1 MLVNMKDL
9 LTTAYQ
15 NEFAVGAFNVANS
28 EFAKA
33 VIQGAEA
40 QNAPAIIQ
48 IHPLE
53 IALMG
58 DAFVAY
64 LREAINQAT
73 VPMALHLD
81 HGGSLADVMR
91 AIKNGYNS
99 VMIDASH
106 MSFEENIALTKQVV
120 EVAHSVGVA
129 VEAELGTI
137 GSNEGSGEGGA
148 DEILYT
154 NPDQASEFVERT
166 GIDLLAVAIGTSHGI
181 YPETK
186 DHKIRVDLL
195 KQIKQK
201 VEIPMVLHG
210 GSDNKDAEICAA
222 SQNGIAKI
230 NLASDMKK
238 AFYDAL
244 RQQLTEYPGQYESF
258 QVMPSATA
266 AAQQIVEK
274 KIQLFGSNNQAKLYR

>member
-1 MLVNMKDL
+1 MLMNMKEL
-9 LTTAYQ
+9 LKTAYE

-53 IALMG
+53 IDLMG

-64 LREAINQAT
+64 LKEAINQAT

-81 HGGSLADVMR
+81 HGGSVADVMR

-106 MSFEENIALTKQVV
+106 LSFEENIDLTTRVV
-120 EVAHSVGVA
+120 EIAHSVGVA

-137 GSNEGSGEGGA
+137 GSNDGSGEGGA

-154 NPDQASEFVERT
+154 NPDQALQFVEQT

-186 DHKIRVDLL
+186 DHKIQIELL
-195 KQIKQK
+195 KQIKAK
-201 VEIPMVLHG
+201 VPVPMVLHG
-210 GSDNKDAEICAA
+210 GSDNKDEEIRAA
-222 SQNGIAKI
+222 SKNGIAKI
-230 NLASDMKK
+230 NLASDMKR
-238 AFYDAL
+238 AFYHAL
-244 RQQLTEYPGQYESF
+244 GKQLTENPQQYESF
-258 QVMPSATA
+258 QVMPSATK
-266 AAQQIVEK
+266 AAQQVVEK
-274 KIQLFGSNNQAKLYR
+274 KIQLFGSSNQADLYK

>member
-1 MLVNMKDL
+1 MLMDMKKL
-9 LTTAYQ
+9 LETAYE
-15 NEFAVGAFNVANS
+15 NKFAIGAFNVANS

-64 LREAINQAT
+64 LSEAINKT
-73 VPMALHLD
+73 SIPMALHLD
-81 HGGSLADVMR
+81 HGGSIADVLR

-106 MSFEENIALTKQVV
+106 LNFEENIALTAKVV
-120 EVAHSVGVA
+120 EIAHSVGVA

-154 NPDQASEFVERT
+154 NPEQAKEFVERT

-195 KQIKQK
+195 KQIKER
-201 VEIPMVLHG
+201 VSVPMVLHG
-210 GSDNKDAEICAA
+210 GSDNKDAEISGA

-238 AFYDAL
+238 AFYDTL
-244 RQQLTEYPGQYESF
+244 RKQLVEHPDQYESF
-258 QVMPSATA
+258 QVLPNATN
-266 AAQQIVEK
+266 AAQMIVEQ
-274 KIQLFGSNNQAKLYR
+274 KIKLFGSSGKAELYK

>member
-1 MLVNMKDL
+1 MLMDMKEL
-9 LTTAYQ
+9 LETAYK
-15 NEFAVGAFNVANS
+15 NEFAIGAFNVANS

-40 QNAPAIIQ
+40 QHAPAIIQ

-64 LREAINQAT
+64 LREAINKT
-73 VPMALHLD
+73 HVPMALHLD
-81 HGGSLADVMR
+81 HGGSVADVMR
-91 AIKNGYNS
+91 AIRNGYNS

-106 MSFEENIALTKQVV
+106 LNFEDNIALTAKVV
-120 EVAHSVGVA
+120 EIAHSVGVA

-154 NPDQASEFVERT
+154 DPDQAKEFVERT

-195 KQIKQK
+195 KQIKEK
-201 VEIPMVLHG
+201 VPVPMVLHG
-210 GSDNKDAEICAA
+210 GSDNKDAEISAA

-244 RQQLTEYPGQYESF
+244 RKQLVEHSDQYESF
-258 QVMPSATA
+258 QVMPNATN
-266 AAQQIVEK
+266 AAQAIVEQ
-274 KIQLFGSNNQAKLYR
+274 KITLFGSSGKADLYK

>member
-1 MLVNMKDL
+1 MLMSMKEL
-9 LTTAYQ
+9 LEVAYE

-33 VIQGAEA
+33 VIQGAEN

-53 IALMG
+53 IDLMG

-64 LREAINQAT
+64 LREAINQT
-73 VPMALHLD
+73 SVPMALHLD
-81 HGGSLADVMR
+81 HGGSISDVMR

-106 MSFEENIALTKQVV
+106 MNFEDNIILTKKIV
-120 EVAHSVGVA
+120 EVAHSVGVE

-154 NPDQASEFVERT
+154 DPDQAREFVQRT

-186 DHKIRVDLL
+186 DHTIRVDLL
-195 KQIKQK
+195 KKIKEQ
-201 VEIPMVLHG
+201 VPVPMVLHG
-210 GSDNKDAEICAA
+210 GSDNKDEEIEAA
-222 SQNGIAKI
+222 SKNGIAKI

-244 RQQLTEYPGQYESF
+244 RNQLTGHTEQYESF
-258 QVMPSATA
+258 QVMPSATK
-266 AAQQIVEK
+266 AAQKIVEQ
-274 KIQLFGSNNQAKLYR
+274 KIKLFGSSGKADLYR